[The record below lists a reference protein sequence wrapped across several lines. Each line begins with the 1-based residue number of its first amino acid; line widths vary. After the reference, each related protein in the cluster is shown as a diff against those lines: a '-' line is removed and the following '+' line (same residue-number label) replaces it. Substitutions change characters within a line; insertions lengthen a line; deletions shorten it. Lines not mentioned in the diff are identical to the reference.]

1 MATSAIC
8 QNCKAILHGTYC
20 HECGQKKISHHDYAL
35 KHFITHAFHDI
46 THFDSKIF
54 RSLVPL
60 FFKPGMLTAEYLA
73 GKHTRFIKPVTL
85 FILLNLFFFLVGY
98 RMGLLNWNL
107 HGVIDGGPYSALAN
121 KLVEKKI
128 LATGELRETFERR
141 FNETLAQQQR
151 NMFFFI
157 IPLFAVALKI
167 FYLRS
172 NRYYVEHLIY
182 SIHFHS
188 FLLIFLV
195 VGLLAFV
202 YLMGLFDLVCGT
214 KLGPFFG
221 RDPGILFP
229 ILAGMVWYNFVALCR
244 TYRQARLVT
253 GIKTITLL
261 FCELAIIQFI
271 YRPILFFLTFYSL

>member
-1 MATSAIC
+1 MQEAVSC
-8 QNCKAILHGTYC
+8 PNCETTLQGQYC
-20 HECGQKKISHHDYAL
+20 HHCGQKKISPHDYSL
-35 KHFITHAFHDI
+35 KHFIAHALHDI
-46 THFDSKIF
+46 THFDSRIF
-54 RSLVPL
+54 RSLIPL
-60 FFKPGMLTAEYLA
+60 FFKPGVLTSEYLA
-73 GKHTRFIKPVTL
+73 GRHIRFIKPITL
-85 FILLNLFFFLVGY
+85 FVLLNLFFFLVGY
-98 RMGLLNWNL
+98 RMGLLNWNMR
-107 HGVIDGGPYSALAN
+107 GVIGGPFAARAN
-121 KLVEKKI
+121 QLVEKKI
-128 LATGELRETFERR
+128 LASGELRETFERR
-141 FNETLAQQQR
+141 FNETVAHQQR
-151 NMFFFI
+151 HMFFFI

-202 YLMGLFDLVCGT
+202 YLMGLFDLICGT

-229 ILAGMVWYNFVALCR
+229 ILAGMVWYNFVALRR
-244 TYRQARLVT
+244 TYRQSWLIT